1 MSTAPDAAGDP
12 GRPRAPSRRGPRA
25 TPKHPR
31 RRAREFALQ
40 ALYGVMV
47 GGTDAG
53 AADAHVRELD
63 GFAGIDLPWYDRQ
76 LHGTVAERAALE
88 AAFGRHLDRPL
99 AQLSPIEHGILLL
112 GTWELAHAPD
122 VPWKVAI
129 DAAVE
134 LAKSFGGTDGHKFV
148 NGVLDRVARDLR
160 VHEVARDAGRRADP
174 EPTDAADAGADLA
187 PSPPAADPPRDP

>member
-1 MSTAPDAAGDP
+1 MSAAPESAGES
-12 GRPRAPSRRGPRA
+12 RPRTSSRRGPRA

-40 ALYGVMV
+40 ALYGWMV
-47 GGTDAG
+47 GGADAG

-63 GFAGIDLPWYDRQ
+63 GFAGIDLAWYDRQ
-76 LHGTVAERAALE
+76 LHGTIAERAALE
-88 AAFGRHLDRPL
+88 AAFVRHLDRPI
-99 AQLSPIEHGILLL
+99 AQLSPIEHGVLLL

-129 DAAVE
+129 DASVE
-134 LAKSFGGTDGHKFV
+134 LAKGFGGTDGHKFV

-160 VHEVARDAGRRADP
+160 VHERARDDAAAAPPSAPPAEPAAEPPADP
-174 EPTDAADAGADLA
+174 
-187 PSPPAADPPRDP
+187 